1 MIRLIIENCFI
12 YEFFHY
18 NYQTVKVHA
27 VVGASLGGMSS
38 LNAAALYPDRVGR

>member
-1 MIRLIIENCFI
+1 MDHLSIEI
-12 YEFFHY
+12 FFLY
-18 NYQTVKVHA
+18 WTLKVHA

>member
-1 MIRLIIENCFI
+1 MYYFFTIIIE
-12 YEFFHY
+12 
-18 NYQTVKVHA
+18 TVKVHA